1 MINVYDRTKVIYFDD
16 GISTGYCCTWPV
28 EIKDY
33 EDYFIIETQATIDGV
48 SRGWLGDV
56 KFVLTGSGFDKTS
69 CVPEKNIST
78 EVIYKDVLCVR
89 RIFDLASDGVASWQ
103 YTFNKY

>member
-1 MINVYDRTKVIYFDD
+1 MLNIYDRTKVIVFDN
-16 GISTGYCCTWPV
+16 GIDAIGCAWPV

-33 EDYFIIETQATIDGV
+33 EDYFIIETQAEIDEI

-56 KFVLTGSGFDKTS
+56 KFILTGSGFDETK
-69 CVPEKNIST
+69 CMPEKSISK
-78 EVIYKDVLCVR
+78 EIVYKDVLCVR
-89 RIFDLASDGVASWQ
+89 RIFDLTSDHVISWQ

>member
-1 MINVYDRTKVIYFDD
+1 MFNVYDRTKSIVFDN
-16 GISTGYCCTWPV
+16 GISAVSCTWPV

-33 EDYFIIETQATIDGV
+33 EDYFIIETQATIDEV

-56 KFVLTGSGFDKTS
+56 AFILTGNGFDETS
-69 CVPEKNIST
+69 CMSEKSISK
-78 EVIYKDVLCVR
+78 EVVYKDVLCVR
-89 RIFDLASDGVASWQ
+89 RIFDLASDCVASWQ